1 MKSLALNI
9 IQMECQRLPQGQQ
22 EDTNPIRKS
31 TPRNPLEK
39 AATDILTSHV
49 ESAVNDLTSNIVG
62 TAIEEVKNQIAPK
75 RFMRRLCCSEN
86 LKKQLENSSC

>member
-1 MKSLALNI
+1 MNALVLNI
-9 IQMECQRLPQGQQ
+9 IQMECQRLPQPPQ
-22 EDTNPIRKS
+22 ENMSRTRKS
-31 TPRNPLEK
+31 SKPENSLEK
-39 AATDILTSHV
+39 AATNILTSHI

-86 LKKQLENSSC
+86 LKRQ

>member
-1 MKSLALNI
+1 LS
-9 IQMECQRLPQGQQ
+9 Q
-22 EDTNPIRKS
+22 EPVESMSRTRKS
-31 TPRNPLEK
+31 SKSENSLEK
-39 AATDILTSHV
+39 AATDMLTGHV

-86 LKKQLENSSC
+86 LKRQ